1 MKSERNNNMKDR
13 ATTQTPIKTNSRHHI
28 LPMYEDDYKVDDNN
42 NCTKYNITQTY
53 VYLSTL

>member
-13 ATTQTPIKTNSRHHI
+13 ATTQTPIKTNPRHHI

-42 NCTKYNITQTY
+42 NCTKYNIA
-53 VYLSTL
+53 